1 MAPSFGLGAVPIG
14 VRNATELEEAVNK
27 FALLPEGAL
36 LILPDTFNTANRKL
50 IIALARQQN
59 LPAVYPLNFFAKE
72 GGLMSYG
79 GDLVDL
85 LRRAATYVDR
95 ILRGNNAGDLPIQQ
109 ATKFELF
116 VNLKAAKEIGL
127 TISPTLLARADEVI
141 E

>member
-1 MAPSFGLGAVPIG
+1 
-14 VRNATELEEAVNK
+14 
-27 FALLPEGAL
+27 
-36 LILPDTFNTANRKL
+36 
-50 IIALARQQN
+50 
-59 LPAVYPLNFFAKE
+59 
-72 GGLMSYG
+72 MSYG

-127 TISPTLLARADEVI
+127 TVSPTLLARADEVI